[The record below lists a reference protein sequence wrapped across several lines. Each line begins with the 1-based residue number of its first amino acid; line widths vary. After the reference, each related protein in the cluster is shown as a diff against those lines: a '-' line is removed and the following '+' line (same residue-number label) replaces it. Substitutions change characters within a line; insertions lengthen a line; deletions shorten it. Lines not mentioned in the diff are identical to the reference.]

1 MKLSDGRVKTF
12 EVSVEQ
18 FHKLRYNVAKVLR
31 DMQEL
36 ERHPIM
42 RIAFEADK
50 KKFDDK

>member
-1 MKLSDGRVKTF
+1 MSLSDGSIKTF

-18 FHKLRYNVAKVLR
+18 FHQLRYNTAKVLR

-42 RIAFEADK
+42 RIAFEGDK
-50 KKFDDK
+50 KKFDEK